1 MKDFLLLLLS
11 EDNKRKKDLG
21 PILLEKFNSFN
32 LKDQMELRK
41 LLENSPYSEIPKLSY
56 FYGDEKY
63 PYNLMRAG
71 LYIREESP
79 NSRRAKYP
87 KPGKYFGEMIGN
99 ILFET
104 GFHLYTSRDPGK
116 INLALDVNYIYL
128 RQFKRWCNLVVNKP
142 GHHYIIDVG
151 RGSIEKYKYDFWL
164 EIIEIGSYD

>member
-1 MKDFLLLLLS
+1 MKDFLLLLLDENS
-11 EDNKRKKDLG
+11 KKKELG

-56 FYGDEKY
+56 YYGDEKY

-71 LYIREESP
+71 LYIRESY
-79 NSRRAKYP
+79 NSRGAHFKYP
-87 KPGKYFGEMIGN
+87 KPGKYFGEMIGH

-104 GFHLYTSRDPGK
+104 GFHLYTSRNPGK

-142 GHHYIIDVG
+142 GHHYIIDAGHG
-151 RGSIEKYKYDFWL
+151 RREDKYDFWL